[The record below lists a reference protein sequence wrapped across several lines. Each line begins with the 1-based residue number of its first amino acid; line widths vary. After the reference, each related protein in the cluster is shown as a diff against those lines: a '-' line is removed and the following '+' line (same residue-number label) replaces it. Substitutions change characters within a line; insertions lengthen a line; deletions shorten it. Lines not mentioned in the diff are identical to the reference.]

1 MYRSFSLWELQCVR
15 VAVWA
20 SCGVGELWCVAAM
33 VWGSCI
39 VGKLQCAGVKMVTKA
54 LLIAFLAFFNFLRF
68 FHLRKKIDK
77 LKNPHWPNCLTWLIF
92 QGIWNRQGC

>member
-1 MYRSFSLWELQCVR
+1 MAAAVCRSYSLWELQCVR

-39 VGKLQCAGVKMVTKA
+39 VGKLQCAGVKIVTKA
-54 LLIAFLAFFNFLRF
+54 LLIAFLAFFLLFAF
-68 FHLRKKIDK
+68 FPFAQ
-77 LKNPHWPNCLTWLIF
+77 KN
-92 QGIWNRQGC
+92 